1 MAATITFGGGVL
13 LGFASSLHC
22 IGMCGGI
29 ALLLGLP
36 PARSGQGERGRA
48 GALAL
53 TLAGHLPLHL
63 GRALAYMALGGL
75 AGGIGAAAIGA
86 VAMEQAHLFMRWAA
100 AMALAWVGFSILGLM
115 PSPATVG
122 HALLPRLGGAHHPSL
137 SLPTPLTRLVAG
149 LGWGLMPCGM
159 VYGALL
165 FAAFAGS
172 APGGMAVMGGFALGT
187 MPALMLVHGGHA
199 ALGRFARRAQARWIT
214 GGAILA
220 LALLSLLAPE
230 AGLRAL
236 CRSLGLP
243 V

>member
-1 MAATITFGGGVL
+1 LAAAITFGGGVL

-36 PARSGQGERGRA
+36 PARRRAENRGGRI
-48 GALAL
+48 GALAS
-53 TLAGHLPLHL
+53 TLAGHVPLHL
-63 GRALAYMALGGL
+63 GRALAYMTLGGL

-100 AMALAWVGFSILGLM
+100 AMALAWVGFSVLGLM

-122 HALLPRLGGAHHPSL
+122 HALLPRMGYGHPSL
-137 SLPTPLTRLVAG
+137 SLPTPLARLMTG
-149 LGWGLMPCGM
+149 LGWGFMPCGM

-172 APGGMAVMGGFALGT
+172 ALGGMAVMGGFALGT
-187 MPALMLVHGGHA
+187 MPSLMLVHGGHA
-199 ALGRFARRAQARWIT
+199 ALARFARRAQARWIT
-214 GGAILA
+214 GAAILF

-230 AGLRAL
+230 TGFRAF